1 MLQLGRVFDR
11 AGEFD
16 LIHSHADYYTLPF
29 TRYVRTPTVVTLH
42 GRLDLPDIEPLFR
55 EYSDVNLV
63 SISDAQR
70 EPLPFVTWVATVYNG
85 LDLADYTFGT
95 GQGGYLA
102 FLGRISPEKGLDIA
116 IRVAQQVGMPLKI
129 AAKVDT
135 VDQGYYCTKIAPL
148 LVDDSV
154 QFIGEVDQ
162 AGKNEFLG
170 KACALLSASVGRPLA
185 SPEAAEPQHDCLRRQ
200 DETPSGVP
208 QTYAIV
214 ARPDD

>member
-1 MLQLGRVFDR
+1 
-11 AGEFD
+11 
-16 LIHSHADYYTLPF
+16 
-29 TRYVRTPTVVTLH
+29 
-42 GRLDLPDIEPLFR
+42 
-55 EYSDVNLV
+55 
-63 SISDAQR
+63 
-70 EPLPFVTWVATVYNG
+70 
-85 LDLADYTFGT
+85 
-95 GQGGYLA
+95 
-102 FLGRISPEKGLDIA
+102 
-116 IRVAQQVGMPLKI
+116 MPLKI

-185 SPEAAEPQHDCLRRQ
+185 SPEAAEPQHDCLPRQ